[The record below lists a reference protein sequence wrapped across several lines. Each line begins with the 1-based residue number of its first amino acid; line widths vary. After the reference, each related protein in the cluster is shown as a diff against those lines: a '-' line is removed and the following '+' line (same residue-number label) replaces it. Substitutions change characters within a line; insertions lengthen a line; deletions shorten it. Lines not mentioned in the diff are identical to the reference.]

1 MVQTMSYG
9 ITDICNGCG
18 ACSKL
23 CPVGAIQ
30 GNKGETH
37 VINAV
42 ICIECGACGRI
53 CPVEA
58 VQDQTGAVCV
68 RVKKSQ
74 WQKPRFDYKKC
85 VSCTICIDA
94 CPVRCLG
101 VSWDSESKDSHGYPY
116 MKNERACI
124 GCGFCALE
132 CPLEA
137 ITMHV
142 PEETS
147 SAVNQELIVT

>member
-1 MVQTMSYG
+1 MSYV

-18 ACSKL
+18 ACARL
-23 CPVGAIQ
+23 CPVDAIQ
-30 GNKGETH
+30 GEKREFH
-37 VINAV
+37 VIIAGL
-42 ICIECGACGRI
+42 CIECGACGRI

-58 VQDQTGAVCV
+58 VHDQTGTLCV
-68 RVKKSQ
+68 RMKKSQ

-94 CPVRCLG
+94 CPVTCLG
-101 VSWDSESKDSHGYPY
+101 VSRVSDPKDPHGHPY
-116 MKNERACI
+116 MENEKACI

-132 CPLEA
+132 CPVEA

-142 PEETS
+142 PEQTS
-147 SAVNQELIVT
+147 GADHPEPVIK

>member
-1 MVQTMSYG
+1 MSYV

-18 ACSKL
+18 ACARL
-23 CPVGAIQ
+23 CPVDAIQ
-30 GNKGETH
+30 GEKRKLH
-37 VINAV
+37 VINAGL
-42 ICIECGACGRI
+42 CIECGACGRI

-58 VQDQTGAVCV
+58 VHDQTGTLCV

-101 VSWDSESKDSHGYPY
+101 VSSVSDPKDLHGHPY
-116 MKNERACI
+116 MENEKACI

-132 CPLEA
+132 CPVEA

-142 PEETS
+142 SEQASGPDQPEPF
-147 SAVNQELIVT
+147 IK